1 MLFCCAGRTTMD
13 KQGLEE
19 ALGFLKRA
27 IFFSKLLKAVSVVEK
42 TIVIGVAALTLS
54 EALMI
59 IKRLN
64 K

>member
-1 MLFCCAGRTTMD
+1 MD